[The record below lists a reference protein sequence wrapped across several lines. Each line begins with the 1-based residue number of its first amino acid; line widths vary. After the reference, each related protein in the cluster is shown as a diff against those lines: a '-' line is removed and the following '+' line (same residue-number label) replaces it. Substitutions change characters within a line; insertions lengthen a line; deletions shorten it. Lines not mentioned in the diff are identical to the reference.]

1 MSLPL
6 EPPLAPQ
13 LARGKDALPDG
24 EGWSFE
30 PKYDGFRAIAFVDGA
45 EVRILSRGG
54 KPLERYFPE
63 LRFPPGRYV
72 IDGEIVIDAA
82 SGSAESEDFD
92 ALSQRIHPAASRIE
106 RLSVETPARYIAFDL
121 LADGDEV
128 LMEQPFGERRAA
140 LEAKFGVAPGSATS
154 ADDGPITGA
163 WATGTTTSITPT
175 VRTAAEAE
183 RWLTGRGEG
192 VVAKEL
198 AAPYLPGARK
208 GMLKIKRVRTADCV
222 LAGWRPGKEPG
233 TVGSLMLALYDDAGA
248 LRVVGHTSG
257 LKAKEKRELVDTLK
271 PYETGEQG
279 SADPSRWRPDEELA
293 WVALRPELVIE
304 VSYDQV
310 SAGRI
315 RHGAK
320 LLRWRDDKA
329 PAECTIDQL
338 EQ

>member
-1 MSLPL
+1 MTLPL

-13 LARGKDALPDG
+13 LARGKDALPTGD
-24 EGWSFE
+24 GWSFE
-30 PKYDGFRAIAFVDGA
+30 PKYDGFRAIVFVDGK
-45 EVRILSRGG
+45 EIRILSRGG

-63 LRFPPGRYV
+63 LTFPAGRYV
-72 IDGEIVIDAA
+72 LDGEIVIDAA
-82 SGSAESEDFD
+82 SGAAESEDFD
-92 ALSQRIHPAASRIE
+92 ALSARIHPAASRIE

-121 LADGDEV
+121 LADGDAV
-128 LMEQPFGERRAA
+128 LLDVPFAERRAA
-140 LEAKFGVAPGSATS
+140 LEARFGIAPGSATS
-154 ADDGPITGA
+154 TDDGPITGP
-163 WATGTTTSITPT
+163 WAVGTTTSLAPS
-175 VRTAAEAE
+175 VGAAELAE

-208 GMLKIKRVRTADCV
+208 GMLKIKRLRTADCV
-222 LAGWRPGKEPG
+222 VAGWREGKEPG
-233 TVGSLMLALYDDAGA
+233 TVGSLMLGLYDDAGE

-257 LKAKEKRELVDTLK
+257 LKAKEKRELVQTFA
-271 PYETGEQG
+271 PYETGNRG

-293 WVALRPELVIE
+293 WVELRPELVVE
-304 VSYDQV
+304 VAYDQV

-320 LLRWRDDKA
+320 LLRWRDDKPA
-329 PAECTIDQL
+329 AECSTDQL

>member
-1 MSLPL
+1 MTLPI

-13 LARGKDALPDG
+13 LARGKDALPTG
-24 EGWSFE
+24 EGWSYE
-30 PKYDGFRAIAFVDGA
+30 PKYDGFRAIVFVDGD
-45 EVRILSRGG
+45 EIRILSRGG

-63 LRFPPGRYV
+63 LTFPSGRYV
-72 IDGEIVIDAA
+72 LDGEIIIDAA
-82 SGSAESEDFD
+82 SGAAESEDFD
-92 ALSQRIHPAASRIE
+92 ALSNRIHPAASRIE

-121 LADGDEV
+121 LADGDAA
-128 LMEQPFGERRAA
+128 LLDAPFSERRAA
-140 LEAKFGVAPGSATS
+140 LEAKFGIAHGSATS
-154 ADDGPITGA
+154 ADDGPITGT
-163 WATGTTTSITPT
+163 WAAGTTTSLTPT
-175 VRTAAEAE
+175 VGTAAEAE

-198 AAPYLPGARK
+198 GAPYLPGARK
-208 GMLKIKRVRTADCV
+208 GMLKIKRLRTADCV
-222 LAGWRPGKEPG
+222 VAGWREGKEPG
-233 TVGSLMLALYDDAGA
+233 TVGSLMLGLYDDGGA

-257 LKAKEKRELVDTLK
+257 LKAKEKRDLVDTFA
-271 PYETGEQG
+271 PYATGNRG

-293 WVALRPELVIE
+293 WVELRPELVVE

-320 LLRWRDDKA
+320 LLRWRDDKPA
-329 PAECTIDQL
+329 AECTIDQL

>member
-13 LARGKDALPDG
+13 LARGKVALPTED
-24 EGWSFE
+24 GWSFE

-45 EVRILSRGG
+45 EVRLLSRGG

-63 LRFPPGRYV
+63 LSFPEGRYV
-72 IDGEIVIDAA
+72 LDGEIVIDAA
-82 SGSAESEDFD
+82 SGAAENEDFD
-92 ALSQRIHPAASRIE
+92 ALSNRIHPAASRIE

-121 LADGDEV
+121 LANGDES
-128 LMEQPFGERRAA
+128 LLERPFAERRAA
-140 LEAKFGVAPGSATS
+140 LEARFGIQPGSATS
-154 ADDGPITGA
+154 TDGGPITGT
-163 WATGTTTSITPT
+163 WAVGSTASITPA

-183 RWLTGRGEG
+183 QWLTGRGEG

-198 AAPYLPGARK
+198 DAPYLPGARK
-208 GMLKIKRVRTADCV
+208 GMLKIKRQRTADCV
-222 LAGWRPGKEPG
+222 IAGWRPGKEPG
-233 TVGSLMLALYDDAGA
+233 TVGSLMLGVFDEHGT

-257 LKAKEKRELVDTLK
+257 LKSKEKRELVDTLK

-320 LLRWRDDKA
+320 LLRWRDDKPA
-329 PAECTIDQL
+329 AECTIDQL
-338 EQ
+338 DQ